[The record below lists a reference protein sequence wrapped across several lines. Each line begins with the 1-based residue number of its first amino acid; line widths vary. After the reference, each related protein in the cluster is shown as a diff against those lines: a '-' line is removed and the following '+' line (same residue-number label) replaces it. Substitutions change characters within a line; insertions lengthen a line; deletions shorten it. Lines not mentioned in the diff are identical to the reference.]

1 MVMSPIE
8 PEPLDLGILPEAIGP
23 SEVPSAVVAAVRAHV
38 ASRAAEMVAF
48 RRRLHAEPEL
58 SFAEIATTDAVI
70 ERLLVEDLH
79 PVRLPSGSGVI
90 CDIGPGEPVLALR
103 ADIDALPLQ
112 ETTDL
117 PYRSRTP
124 GVSHACGHDVHTAVV
139 LGAGLVLQQMHR
151 DSELP
156 RGIRLIFEPGEEQ
169 VPGGA
174 VEIIEAGWMQGIDR
188 ILALHCEPK
197 LEVGQVGVRVGP
209 ITSASDL
216 VEITLTGPGG
226 HTARP
231 HLTVNLVAVVSQLA
245 AELPARVAAK
255 VADLGPVR
263 LVFGHLQAGDAP
275 NVIPNTALLRG
286 SLRTPTLAAWD
297 ALAAALAEAV
307 EELIAPTGAD
317 WNLRHVRGVAPV
329 DNDAESTRLLANAA
343 VTLLGPESI
352 HAAEQSW
359 GGDSF
364 GWLTREAPGSYLRL
378 GTHNPAWPQRLDLHH
393 AAFEVDERAIAHG
406 VGILALAA
414 VDALT

>member
-1 MVMSPIE
+1 MVISPIE
-8 PEPLDLGILPEAIGP
+8 PEPLDSGSLPIP
-23 SEVPSAVVAAVRAHV
+23 ITPSAVPAKVVADIRAHV
-38 ASRAAEMVAF
+38 ASRASEMVAF

-58 SFAEIATTDAVI
+58 SFAEVATTDAVI

-124 GVSHACGHDVHTAVV
+124 GVSHACGHDVHTSVV
-139 LGAGLVLQQMHR
+139 LAAGLVLQELHR
-151 DSELP
+151 ASELP

-197 LEVGQVGVRVGP
+197 LDVGQVGLRVGP

-231 HLTVNLVAVVSQLA
+231 HLTVNLIDVVSRLATQL
-245 AELPARVAAK
+245 PQRVAAK
-255 VADLGPVR
+255 VADHGPAR
-263 LVFGHLQAGDAP
+263 LVFGSLQAGDAP

-286 SLRTPTLAAWD
+286 SLRTPRLPAWD
-297 ALAAALAEAV
+297 ALPAALEEAV
-307 EELIAPTGAD
+307 GELINPTGAE
-317 WNLRHVRGVAPV
+317 WQLRHVRGVAPV
-329 DNDAESTRLLANAA
+329 DNDPESTGLLASAA
-343 VTLLGPESI
+343 VTLLGADSI
-352 HAAEQSW
+352 RTAEQSW

-378 GTHNPAWPQRLDLHH
+378 GTHNPAWPKRLDLHH

-406 VGILALAA
+406 TALLALAA